1 MQRCHV
7 EAGCPFNCTK
17 PNVLT
22 PEVLAKMLQSSP
34 IRYVERVQA
43 PVLIQLGEV
52 DRRVPPSQ
60 GKEYYYAL
68 CAAGK
73 KAK

>member
-1 MQRCHV
+1 M
-7 EAGCPFNCTK
+7 EAGYPFKCTK

-34 IRYVERVQA
+34 ICYAEEVKA

-68 CAAGK
+68 LAAGK
-73 KAK
+73 RTK

>member
-1 MQRCHV
+1 M
-7 EAGCPFNCTK
+7 
-17 PNVLT
+17 T
-22 PEVLAKMLQSSP
+22 PETLTKMFQSSP
-34 IRYVERVQA
+34 IRYVEQVRV

-68 CAAGK
+68 CASGKRAKWVGNNTAIAGVCT
-73 KAK
+73 

>member
-1 MQRCHV
+1 M
-7 EAGCPFNCTK
+7 EAGCPFDCTK
-17 PNVLT
+17 TNLMT
-22 PEVLAKMLQSSP
+22 PETLTKMLQSSP
-34 IRYVERVQA
+34 IRYVEQVRV

-68 CAAGK
+68 CASGK
-73 KAK
+73 RAK